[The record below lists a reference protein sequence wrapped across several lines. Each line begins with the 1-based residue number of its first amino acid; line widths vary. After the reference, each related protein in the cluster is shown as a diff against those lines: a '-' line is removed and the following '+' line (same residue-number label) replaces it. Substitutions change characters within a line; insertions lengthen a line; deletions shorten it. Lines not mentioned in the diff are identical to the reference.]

1 MNSVVSMV
9 SVYKVR
15 AVNKIRASQG
25 MQQGC
30 AVTQAQNSKCSAA
43 ATSRCSRLA
52 GNTSDHTTD
61 PSKFEAWGT
70 DICSSQLLF

>member
-1 MNSVVSMV
+1 MNSLVSMV
-9 SVYKVR
+9 SVCHVR

-43 ATSRCSRLA
+43 ATSRCSSLA
-52 GNTSDHTTD
+52 GNTSDHTID
-61 PSKFEAWGT
+61 PTKFEAWGT